1 MRSRLPVALLLCFA
15 MALGGCAATVEPSP
29 SSSPAATPSLTPV
42 PGGSNP
48 TALPAPTTPTQTD
61 TEWGRIW
68 DAIPAS
74 FPRFP
79 GSIATETAEGPV
91 SAALAVPAGPEE
103 AAQFFNPALAQAG
116 FQPVS
121 KTGPFEDGSYVFDAG
136 GGGDCNVQV
145 RLTPLSG
152 TTLMTVLYGAGCPFE

>member
-1 MRSRLPVALLLCFA
+1 MRTRPPIALLLSCVLW
-15 MALGGCAATVEPSP
+15 LGGCAATVEPSP
-29 SSSPAATPSLTPV
+29 SPSPAPTPSLTPV

-48 TALPAPTTPTQTD
+48 SALPEPTTPTQTD

-68 DAIPAS
+68 DAIPAL

-79 GSIATETAEGPV
+79 GSIPTETGEGPV
-91 SAALAVPAGPEE
+91 SAALAVPAGPKETAE
-103 AAQFFNPALAQAG
+103 FFNPALAQAG

-121 KTGPFEDGSYVFDAG
+121 MSGPFEDGSYVLDAG
-136 GGGDCNVQV
+136 GAGDCNVQV

-152 TTLMTVLYGAGCPFE
+152 TTLMTVLYGADCPFE

>member
-1 MRSRLPVALLLCFA
+1 VRTRLAVALLLSSA
-15 MALGGCAATVEPSP
+15 VWLGGCAATVEPSP
-29 SSSPAATPSLTPV
+29 SPSPAPTPSLTPV

-48 TALPAPTTPTQTD
+48 SAPPAPTTPTQTD

-79 GSIATETAEGPV
+79 GSIPTEAAEGPV
-91 SAALAVPAGPEE
+91 SAALAVPAGPKE
-103 AAQFFNPALAQAG
+103 AAEFFDPALAQAG
-116 FQPVS
+116 FQPVAM
-121 KTGPFEDGSYVFDAG
+121 TGPFEDGGYVLDAG
-136 GGGDCNVQV
+136 GAGDCNVQV